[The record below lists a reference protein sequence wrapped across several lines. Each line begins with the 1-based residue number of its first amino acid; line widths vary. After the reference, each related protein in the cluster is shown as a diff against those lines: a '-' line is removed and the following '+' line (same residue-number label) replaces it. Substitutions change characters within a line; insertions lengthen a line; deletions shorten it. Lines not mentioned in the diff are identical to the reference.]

1 MATSRLGPKTR
12 TRRARRERA
21 RGPQPAVEHGL
32 GRVQR
37 LAGNRAAGALV
48 AAAGPDV
55 QRVIAANY
63 QYMSTGGKP
72 PRFDPRFAFKHLL
85 NQDDSDTT
93 WLANTNPLDSK
104 GERVTAAM
112 TNTSEAYAQAMN
124 RFNTPA
130 PPRHSTRSWSRP
142 PIRPGPG
149 RWCRRRAA
157 RCGTTRSPSPA
168 AGSSPDRQRR
178 RRPQLHHVRGAAH
191 QAALEPPYGEAVGD
205 EHSGI
210 VDHWDQSQNPL
221 F

>member
-37 LAGNRAAGALV
+37 LAGNRAARALV

-149 RWCRRRAA
+149 RVVSEKGGTVRYYPFPVTRGWQFAGSPTTPPPPTTPRTRRSSPSSSRAPVRRSCRR
-157 RCGTTRSPSPA
+157 
-168 AGSSPDRQRR
+168 
-178 RRPQLHHVRGAAH
+178 
-191 QAALEPPYGEAVGD
+191 
-205 EHSGI
+205 
-210 VDHWDQSQNPL
+210 
-221 F
+221 

>member
-37 LAGNRAAGALV
+37 LAGNRAARALV

-93 WLANTNPLDSK
+93 WLANTNSLDSK

-124 RFNTPA
+124 RFNTSGATAAFDTVLEPTA
-130 PPRHSTRSWSRP
+130 DPPRPGKVVSEKGGTVRYYPFPVTRGWQFAGSPTTPPPPTTPSTRRSSPSSSRAP
-142 PIRPGPG
+142 VR
-149 RWCRRRAA
+149 RSCRR
-157 RCGTTRSPSPA
+157 
-168 AGSSPDRQRR
+168 
-178 RRPQLHHVRGAAH
+178 
-191 QAALEPPYGEAVGD
+191 
-205 EHSGI
+205 
-210 VDHWDQSQNPL
+210 
-221 F
+221 